1 MQEKISK
8 QDIRDVRLEEA
19 DQTVLSAIEDIIAD
33 MRNGKPVIIVDD
45 EDRENEGDLII
56 PAQMAT
62 PENINFMAKEGRGL
76 ICLPM
81 EEAMINRLGLT
92 MMGRGDN
99 SKHRTAFTVSIEAKE
114 GVTTGISAADRAH
127 TIQTAINPEN
137 GSDAI
142 ATPGHV
148 FPLLAREGGV
158 LVRAGHTEAA
168 VDLAKMAGFS
178 GAGVICEIMNDDGTM
193 ARLPDLVGFAQRHA
207 LKIGTI
213 ADLIAYR
220 RRTENM
226 IEKIHEGAFSSR
238 YGAEF
243 SINIYTAQIDY
254 AEHIALVKGDVS
266 QTDEPVLVRMHALNI
281 MNDVLGGGE
290 DDILRKSMDII
301 NQEGR
306 GVVVLLRPPNP
317 KSLSERLSGQQNEKD
332 KCDVLRDYGIGAQ
345 ILLDLGVRNMVLL
358 SDNPKSVVGLDGY
371 DLHIHGYKKISES

>member
-1 MQEKISK
+1 MTKTMTK
-8 QDIRDVRLEEA
+8 QDVQDARLA
-19 DQTVLSAIEDIIAD
+19 SDDQTVLSSIDEIIAD
-33 MRNGKPVIIVDD
+33 IAEGKPVIIVDD

-56 PAQMAT
+56 AAQMAT

-81 EEAMINRLGLT
+81 EEPMVNRLGLT

-99 SKHRTAFTVSIEAKE
+99 SRHRTAFTVSIEAKE

-127 TIQTAINPEN
+127 TVLTAIDPEN
-137 GSDAI
+137 GPDKI

-148 FPLLAREGGV
+148 FPLLARDGGV

-168 VDLAKMAGFS
+168 VDLARMAGFS

-226 IEKIHEGAFSSR
+226 VKKVYSGAFETRFGSGFDLSL
-238 YGAEF
+238 
-243 SINIYTAQIDY
+243 YTAEIDY
-254 AEHIALVKGDVS
+254 AEHIALVKGDIS
-266 QTDEPVLVRMHALNI
+266 NSDEPVLVRMHAVNV
-281 MNDVLGGGE
+281 MNDLLGGSE
-290 DDILRKSMDII
+290 DDTLKKSMEII
-301 NQEGR
+301 DKEGC
-306 GVVVLLRPPNP
+306 GVVVLLRAPNP
-317 KSLSERLSGQQNEKD
+317 KSLSERLMHTEDENKSD
-332 KCDVLRDYGIGAQ
+332 TVLRDYGIGAQ
-345 ILLDLGVRNMVLL
+345 ILLDLGVQNMVLL
-358 SDNPKSVVGLDGY
+358 TDTPKSVIGLDGY
-371 DLHIHGYKKISES
+371 DLHIHGHHKIFEG